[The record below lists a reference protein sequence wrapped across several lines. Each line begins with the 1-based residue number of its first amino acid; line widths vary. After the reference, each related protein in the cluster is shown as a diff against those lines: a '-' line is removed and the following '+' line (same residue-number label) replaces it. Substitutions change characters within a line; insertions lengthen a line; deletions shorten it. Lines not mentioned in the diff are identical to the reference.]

1 LGEEIGQDLAYA
13 SSHLNVLSL
22 CSYDNPSARRLY
34 IPLQIIYNDIR
45 EVVVSPVYHKMREL
59 HIVVRDAAYLPPS
72 HYDNVEGA
80 EEVSKTVLD
89 LTRRITDTLRERL
102 NF

>member
-1 LGEEIGQDLAYA
+1 LGEEVGQDLAYA

-22 CSYDNPSARRLY
+22 CSYDNPSARKLY
-34 IPLQIIYNDIR
+34 VPLQILYNDIR
-45 EVVVSPVYHKMREL
+45 EVMVSPVYRKMREL
-59 HIVVRDAAYLPPS
+59 HIVMTDAAYLPPS
-72 HYDNVEGA
+72 HHDSVEGA
-80 EEVSKTVLD
+80 EEVSKTILD

>member
-1 LGEEIGQDLAYA
+1 M
-13 SSHLNVLSL
+13 

-34 IPLQIIYNDIR
+34 IPLQVIYNDIR
-45 EVVVSPVYHKMREL
+45 EVVVSPVYRKMRES
-59 HIVVRDAAYLPPS
+59 HIVVKDAAYLSPS
-72 HYDNVEGA
+72 HYDSVEGA
-80 EEVSKTVLD
+80 EEVSNTILD

>member
-34 IPLQIIYNDIR
+34 IPIQVVYNDVR
-45 EVVVSPVYHKMREL
+45 EVVVLPVYRKMHQL
-59 HIVVRDAAYLPPS
+59 YIVVKDAAYLPPS
-72 HYDNVEGA
+72 HYDSVEGA
-80 EEVSKTVLD
+80 EEVSKTILD
-89 LTRRITDTLRERL
+89 LTGRITDTLRERL
-102 NF
+102 GF